1 MIYLD
6 HQFLLILTMKLTY
19 SFLFYS
25 QSPITIF
32 KLAVSLHQMLSL
44 PLLFIRLIRLDPKLS
59 HQWSLLLLLLL
70 LSLSLQ
76 LLHLMVERFLLPL
89 SYRCLFLL
97 AN

>member
-44 PLLFIRLIRLDPKLS
+44 PLLFIRLIRLDLELS
-59 HQWSLLLLLLL
+59 HQWSKLLLLPLPLT
-70 LSLSLQ
+70 

>member
-6 HQFLLILTMKLTY
+6 HQFLLILTKRLTY

-44 PLLFIRLIRLDPKLS
+44 PLLFIRLIRLDLKLS
-59 HQWSLLLLLLL
+59 HQWSLLILLLPFP
-70 LSLSLQ
+70 LQ

-89 SYRCLFLL
+89 PYRCLFL
-97 AN
+97 